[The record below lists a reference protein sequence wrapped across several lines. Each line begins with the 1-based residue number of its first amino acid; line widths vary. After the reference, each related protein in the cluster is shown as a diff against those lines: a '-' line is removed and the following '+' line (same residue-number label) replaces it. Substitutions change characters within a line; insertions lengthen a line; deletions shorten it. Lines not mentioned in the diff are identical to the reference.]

1 MKGDRGN
8 RGQGMK
14 EQTERG
20 QKVQGGSYG
29 TTTAYKSPYCRIV
42 FLARLSS
49 EILEDDVLDYHFCL
63 YVRLVDLLF
72 CKRERVLGV
81 EERKRR
87 IEVYTE
93 DLRDTY
99 YSLPLFACSKK

>member
-1 MKGDRGN
+1 MKGDKGN
-8 RGQGMK
+8 RGRGMK

-20 QKVQGGSYG
+20 QKEQGGTHG
-29 TTTAYKSPYCRIV
+29 TTTAYQSPNCRIM

-63 YVRLVDLLF
+63 YVGLVDLLF

-81 EERKRR
+81 
-87 IEVYTE
+87 
-93 DLRDTY
+93 
-99 YSLPLFACSKK
+99 